1 MEMKCEML
9 MKLRNLMKEY
19 DHLKF
24 WTSEELRKAMEK
36 KKRKKKKKKKKKR
49 GTISMANILPLIL
62 AVVVLL

>member
-36 KKRKKKKKKKKKR
+36 KKKKKKR
-49 GTISMANILPLIL
+49 GKIRKENIPH
-62 AVVVLL
+62 

>member
-36 KKRKKKKKKKKKR
+36 KKKKKKR

>member
-36 KKRKKKKKKKKKR
+36 KKKKKR
-49 GTISMANILPLIL
+49 GGL
-62 AVVVLL
+62 